1 VLLLLLLL
9 LVVVVVFVNTKFNL
23 KQTFFYC
30 DVYTMWHRGLLPG
43 TGSVKLPRWYRHL
56 VAGLF
61 NPVRVAT
68 GTSEPESHAGG
79 GLAAGT
85 ATHAGQ
91 VLSEMPDRE
100 TYLGPPGWGWAWR

>member
-1 VLLLLLLL
+1 
-9 LVVVVVFVNTKFNL
+9 
-23 KQTFFYC
+23 
-30 DVYTMWHRGLLPG
+30 MWHRGLLPG